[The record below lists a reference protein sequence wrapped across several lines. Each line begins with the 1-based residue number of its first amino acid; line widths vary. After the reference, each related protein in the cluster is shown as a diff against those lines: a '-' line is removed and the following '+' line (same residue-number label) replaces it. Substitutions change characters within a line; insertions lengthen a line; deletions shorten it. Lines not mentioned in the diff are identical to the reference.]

1 MTVFDYSIFEST
13 FQKFIQSS
21 TNTRKFLA
29 KSTVLVTSSLS
40 SLEWNEDDVD
50 GHFDT
55 KIILLNKKKDNLLK
69 LAICSYELEENLGF
83 YLRKAI
89 DDVCAQRPEL
99 LDVKFILTNKINRN
113 LWLNEHLAK
122 LNGHQFFGNFM
133 NTRAWEDILSS
144 FKVKRLRNHSRPT
157 DSKPQ
162 KRTIGVGYKDK
173 GTLPKYHG
181 VGSYVEFSESSKQ
194 FEIEQNREKADDL
207 YKVLEGFFW

>member
-1 MTVFDYSIFEST
+1 LTVLDYSIFEST
-13 FQKFIQSS
+13 FQKFLQKS

-40 SLEWNEDDVD
+40 SLEWNEEVD

-55 KIILLNKKKDNLLK
+55 KIILSNKKKDTLLK
-69 LAICSYELEENLGF
+69 LAIASYELEKNLGF
-83 YLRKAI
+83 YLRQAI
-89 DDVCAQRPEL
+89 DAVCAQRSEL
-99 LDVKFILTNKINRN
+99 LDVRFILTSKINRD
-113 LWLNEHLAK
+113 LWLNEHLAN

-133 NTRAWEDILSS
+133 NQRAWDEILSS
-144 FKVKRLRNHSRPT
+144 FRVKRLRNHSRPT

-162 KRTIGVGYKDK
+162 KRTIGVGYRDK

-207 YKVLEGFFW
+207 YKILEGFFW